1 MKRSAEFWRGADWQW
16 VHGATRAHIAE
27 ELAAAEAR
35 EAFPIPDTLPEVPE
49 ARETGESDSIKLAK
63 LIDGMFYCEGGGYDS
78 DDVREGIQK
87 AFEIGVQSA
96 GKTEAREAGEP
107 KGIAAWL
114 TDSHVRTKDGKLC
127 CVEVRRPDTHGG
139 MACTW
144 KMKDFDIQAEMDGC
158 EVGEEIVLRYV
169 ELTDA
174 EFTALGDF
182 DGW

>member
-1 MKRSAEFWRGADWQW
+1 MSPSNERSAEWLRGA
-16 VHGATRAHIAE
+16 VESHINTCNLITSITSATKSHPARQGLMAAGNELHNQLDRYRAL
-27 ELAAAEAR
+27 LAAAEAR
-35 EAFPIPDTLPEVPE
+35 EA
-49 ARETGESDSIKLAK
+49 
-63 LIDGMFYCEGGGYDS
+63 
-78 DDVREGIQK
+78 IQPT
-87 AFEIGVQSA
+87 AA
-96 GKTEAREAGEP
+96 EP

-114 TDSHVRTKDGKLC
+114 TDNHVRTKDGKLC

-144 KMKDFDIQAEMDGC
+144 KFNDFDLSAEIEGG
-158 EVGEEIVLRYV
+158 EVGDEIVLRYV

>member
-1 MKRSAEFWRGADWQW
+1 MKHSAEWLRGEKAALRRLKPEAWKPPGKRLSQADLRFC
-16 VHGATRAHIAE
+16 VDGDYERVCAL
-27 ELAAAEAR
+27 LAAA
-35 EAFPIPDTLPEVPE
+35 
-49 ARETGESDSIKLAK
+49 
-63 LIDGMFYCEGGGYDS
+63 
-78 DDVREGIQK
+78 
-87 AFEIGVQSA
+87 
-96 GKTEAREAGEP
+96 EAREAGEP

-114 TDSHVRTKDGKLC
+114 TDNHVRTKDGKLC

>member
-1 MKRSAEFWRGADWQW
+1 MIPKIGRRLTDAETRKVAVMAAYIDASPHEWPKGMADIALLC
-16 VHGATRAHIAE
+16 HGYLDLQAE
-27 ELAAAEAR
+27 LAEAR
-35 EAFPIPDTLPEVPE
+35 KD
-49 ARETGESDSIKLAK
+49 GE
-63 LIDGMFYCEGGGYDS
+63 
-78 DDVREGIQK
+78 R
-87 AFEIGVQSA
+87 
-96 GKTEAREAGEP
+96 

-114 TDSHVRTKDGKLC
+114 TDNHVRTKDGKLC

-144 KMKDFDIQAEMDGC
+144 KMSDFDIQAEMDGC

>member
-1 MKRSAEFWRGADWQW
+1 MSQERSAEFCRGALS
-16 VHGATRAHIAE
+16 VLEGRPCTAEYYRAL
-27 ELAAAEAR
+27 LAAAEAR
-35 EAFPIPDTLPEVPE
+35 EAGE
-49 ARETGESDSIKLAK
+49 A
-63 LIDGMFYCEGGGYDS
+63 
-78 DDVREGIQK
+78 
-87 AFEIGVQSA
+87 
-96 GKTEAREAGEP
+96 

-114 TDSHVRTKDGKLC
+114 TDNHVRTKDGKLC

-144 KMKDFDIQAEMDGC
+144 KIKDFDIQAEMDGC

>member
-1 MKRSAEFWRGADWQW
+1 MERSAEWLRGA
-16 VHGATRAHIAE
+16 VHVLAE
-27 ELAAAEAR
+27 VLDSHPASLMTYCTLLSAAEAR
-35 EAFPIPDTLPEVPE
+35 EAAQPSAAEV
-49 ARETGESDSIKLAK
+49 
-63 LIDGMFYCEGGGYDS
+63 
-78 DDVREGIQK
+78 
-87 AFEIGVQSA
+87 
-96 GKTEAREAGEP
+96 

-114 TDSHVRTKDGKLC
+114 SDNHARTKDGKLC

-139 MACTW
+139 LCCTW
-144 KMKDFDIQAEMDGC
+144 KMKDFDIQAEMDGP